1 MTRVSGISI
10 VSGERTQSQSSP
22 SEPVEEETHEE
33 FSELSDSSDS
43 GGSLADQSSPTSELQ
58 QLFLAIVETVTSLL
72 KLSVSIRRSTPRG
85 RYARVASL
93 SPLDPSLVASLSPLD
108 PSFDINHVYEKYP
121 RLRSRPWLVEKLG
134 KAITRRRDFLRYRER
149 HHEKLADSNVLS
161 AFKKTLDHHN
171 PVPNKP
177 GTHTIS
183 ARGGPKMANV
193 ASSSADRSRLV
204 STIATTYIADSHNLL
219 ETVSHAGL
227 SFSDITS
234 VADGH
239 DQEARPIPDPPKD
252 SAGAKPFECPY
263 CYTIQVVR
271 KPSHWK

>member
-1 MTRVSGISI
+1 MVTIFPGIAI
-10 VSGERTQSQSSP
+10 VSGERPQSQSSP
-22 SEPVEEETHEE
+22 SEPIEESLHEE
-33 FSELSDSSDS
+33 FSELSDTSGS
-43 GGSLADQSSPTSELQ
+43 GGSLADQASPTSELQ
-58 QLFLAIVETVTSLL
+58 QLFLAIAETVTSLL
-72 KLSVSIRRSTPRG
+72 KLSISIRRSTPRD

-93 SPLDPSLVASLSPLD
+93 SPLN

-121 RLRSRPWLVEKLG
+121 RLRSKPWLVEKLG
-134 KAITRRRDFLRYRER
+134 RAITRRRDFLRYRER

-161 AFKKTLDHHN
+161 APKKPPDHHK
-171 PVPNKP
+171 PVPTKP

-183 ARGGPKMANV
+183 AGGGPKMADV
-193 ASSSADRSRLV
+193 ASSSADRSRLA

-227 SFSDITS
+227 SEISDITS
-234 VADGH
+234 VVNDH
-239 DQEARPIPDPPKD
+239 DQGARPIPDPPNN